1 MSISKESWTEELN
14 LIRREEYD
22 PKRKFDNDELV
33 EVIENLQKES
43 KLTNMSGIPDNSY
56 EGSAEEEEMKKFP
69 EIRKVKNN
77 E

>member
-1 MSISKESWTEELN
+1 MGISKQMQMEELN

-33 EVIENLQKES
+33 EVIENLQKE
-43 KLTNMSGIPDNSY
+43 
-56 EGSAEEEEMKKFP
+56 AETG
-69 EIRKVKNN
+69 KVKNN